1 MKLNVD
7 KTCYILSLKIK
18 GMLLRHAVKRRETEV
33 EFQPCI
39 IYREKI
45 ASSEKGMGIHSI
57 A

>member
-7 KTCYILSLKIK
+7 KTFYILSLKIK

-39 IYREKI
+39 IYREKNYV
-45 ASSEKGMGIHSI
+45 K
-57 A
+57 